1 MVLKRFLTMA
11 LGALGLGALA
21 SGASF
26 AQTPGSGN
34 IPAPDMF
41 NDQIACVDRVPTGL
55 AGTYGSGGDA
65 ADVPQPT
72 KTAMGTTPLKD
83 LITAARG
90 TNGGI
95 DITVTTQDG
104 MGAAEYQ
111 DLIYSIPTVDC
122 GTPYNADA
130 QSAPANV
137 QLDGDDSPL
146 SRDVANGYNAL
157 KATYDAVHHP
167 VTGTKKGLKDAQAA
181 YDALVKAGT
190 TGTALENAEKALADA
205 KKLDTAATAK
215 LTRETT
221 GSVYKA
227 AVAEWDAKSAVESAV
242 TKFNTAVGTD
252 DANAQG
258 GRSGLRGAEAT
269 FTESAYNGKWVQLTL
284 GGTDG
289 IEQLFYEGSDLKTG
303 NALIAAIEAYIEKGE
318 NGNGNFNESGALVLP
333 GTSATDND
341 PDKVASATVTTVKQA
356 RDRSEAVRAALVKLQ
371 TSNQDDNFTD
381 EITEAVRRA
390 TLEAAHYDSEY
401 TRMLGDTTDLDTD
414 ANAFDSIAQR
424 YTRYQA
430 AQRTYDTAV
439 TDLTKAVTA
448 RENATKAVQA
458 AFSDPTD
465 FHGQAVNRREDLK
478 SAADK
483 LVTDAGSNP
492 PKALVDSA
500 ADAQKALD
508 AAKKVQTA
516 VAKAVGDEN
525 SPTNPLVTELLKNG
539 GDDGQAL
546 VDAIGGTYDTAK
558 DAKATAD
565 RVAADVDGLTG
576 EGGQVALNTAAI
588 AENADDIATNAT
600 NIATNADNIA
610 ANATNIM
617 TNTENIAT
625 NADNIMANSG
635 RIDTN
640 AADIMTNAGHI
651 ADNTAAIGMNTGA
664 IADLGNRV
672 GSNESAIQRN
682 SGMIGELSESLE
694 TVRAGVAASMAL
706 AGMPAINGR
715 GVSIGVG
722 SFDGES
728 AFAVGFMIQSEM
740 ASFKVG
746 VTSAGGATGA
756 SAGVGFQ
763 F

>member
-1 MVLKRFLTMA
+1 MMFLKRFLTMA

-21 SGASF
+21 SGTSF
-26 AQTPGSGN
+26 AQTAPGDGN

-41 NDQIACVDRVPTGL
+41 NDQIACVQRVPTGL
-55 AGTYGSGGDA
+55 AGIAGGMN
-65 ADVPQPT
+65 VPKPSAVPKGGMT
-72 KTAMGTTPLKD
+72 SPLAD
-83 LITAARG
+83 LIKATRDATSGVISLTA
-90 TNGGI
+90 
-95 DITVTTQDG
+95 TQDG
-104 MGAAEYQ
+104 MGAAEYL
-111 DLIYSIPTVDC
+111 DLVYTIPTIDC
-122 GTPYNADA
+122 GTPYSVDA
-130 QSAPANV
+130 GSAPANV
-137 QLDGDDSPL
+137 ELTESL

-167 VTGTKKGLKDAQAA
+167 VTGTRKGVRDAQDVV
-181 YDALVKAGT
+181 DALVKAGT
-190 TGTALENAEKALADA
+190 TGTALENANKALADA
-205 KKLDTAATAK
+205 KKLDTTATAK

-221 GSVYKA
+221 GNVYKA
-227 AVAEWDAKSAVESAV
+227 AVAEWDAKAAVEKAV
-242 TKFNTAVGTD
+242 TAFNKALGTD
-252 DANAQG
+252 ATSTADADQNN
-258 GRSGLRGAEAT
+258 LRVTEQV
-269 FTESAYNGKWVQLTL
+269 FTTSAYNDKWVQLTV
-284 GGTDG
+284 DNESR
-289 IEQLFYEGSDLKTG
+289 IDALFYTGDDMKTG
-303 NALIAAIEAYIEKGE
+303 TELVTAIENYIAKTGD
-318 NGNGNFNESGALVLP
+318 NANSNFNTAGNLVLP
-333 GTSATDND
+333 DTND
-341 PDKVASATVTTVKQA
+341 DDVPDKIDTSTVAVVKQA
-356 RDRSEAVRAALVKLQ
+356 RDRANAVRDALVKLQ
-371 TSNQDDNFTD
+371 ASNEDDNFTD

-390 TLEAAHYDSEY
+390 RLEAAHNESEY
-401 TRMLGDTTDLDTD
+401 LRMLGDTTDLDTD
-414 ANAFDSIAQR
+414 EDEFDSIAQR
-424 YTRYQA
+424 YGRYQA
-430 AQRTYDTAV
+430 AQRTYNSAV
-439 TDLTKAVTA
+439 TTLTSAVKA
-448 RENATKAVQA
+448 REDATKAVQD

-483 LVTDAGSNP
+483 LVTDAGTNP
-492 PKALVDSA
+492 PKALVDNA
-500 ADAQKALD
+500 ADAKKALD
-508 AAKKVQTA
+508 AAKKVQTN
-516 VAKAVGDEN
+516 VATALGDEN
-525 SPTNPLVTELLKNG
+525 SPTVGLIETMLKNN

-546 VDAIGGTYDTAK
+546 VDAISSNYGTANEAK
-558 DAKATAD
+558 QTAD

-715 GVSIGVG
+715 GISIGVG